1 MLKKLILS
9 IIFINCLSAGTLKI
23 DDKIGNFSLTDQ
35 FDKIHTISSN
45 VLTIIVT
52 FQKET
57 LMMVNDYLSS
67 KSENFLEEHHA
78 IFINNISSSPT
89 IITKMFT
96 LPKLRDYKYTIL
108 LIYDESNTKFE
119 KQNNKI
125 TNYSLENG
133 FIKNINFISSV
144 DELERVLK

>member
-9 IIFINCLSAGTLKI
+9 VIFINCLSAGTLKI
-23 DDKIGNFSLTDQ
+23 DDKISNFSLTDQ
-35 FDKIHTISSN
+35 FDKIHTITCDIS
-45 VLTIIVT
+45 TIIVT
-52 FQKET
+52 FQKKT

-67 KSENFLEEHHA
+67 KSENFLENHHA

-119 KQNNKI
+119 KQSDKI
-125 TNYSLENG
+125 TTYSLEGG
-133 FIKNINFISSV
+133 FIKNINFVSSI
-144 DELERVLK
+144 DELDRVLK

>member
-9 IIFINCLSAGTLKI
+9 VIFINCLSAGTLKI
-23 DDKIGNFSLTDQ
+23 DDKISNFSLTDQ
-35 FDKIHTISSN
+35 FDKIHTITCDIS
-45 VLTIIVT
+45 TIIVT
-52 FQKET
+52 FQKKT

-67 KSENFLEEHHA
+67 KSENFLEDHHA

-119 KQNNKI
+119 KQSDKI
-125 TNYSLENG
+125 TTYSLENG
-133 FIKNINFISSV
+133 FIKNINFVSSI
-144 DELERVLK
+144 DELDRVLK

>member
-1 MLKKLILS
+1 MLRKLILS
-9 IIFINCLSAGTLKI
+9 VIFINCLSAGTLKI
-23 DDKIGNFSLTDQ
+23 DDKISNFSLTDQ
-35 FDKIHTISSN
+35 FDKIHTITCDIS
-45 VLTIIVT
+45 TIIVT
-52 FQKET
+52 FQKKT

-67 KSENFLEEHHA
+67 KSENFLENHHA

-119 KQNNKI
+119 KQNDKI
-125 TNYSLENG
+125 TTYSLENG
-133 FIKNINFISSV
+133 FIKNINFVSSI
-144 DELERVLK
+144 DELDRVLK